1 MDKIGKYEIIEEI
14 GKGAMGIVYKA
25 LDPDIGREVAIKTI
39 RFDAMSDETDKDE
52 LMRRFVREAQ
62 AVGKLEHPNI
72 VTIYDVGKE
81 DDLTYI
87 VMQYIEGE
95 SLKNV
100 ITGEKKY
107 SAEEIV
113 GLTNRLCQ
121 ALDYAHQKGVV
132 HRDVKPANILI
143 DNNGVPY
150 LVDFGVA
157 LVEMSTMTSSG
168 GIVGTPSYMAPEQVM
183 GKKVS
188 TQADIFSLGVIL
200 YELLTGRRPFEGDH
214 ITTVVYKIIN
224 EAPPALSEINKEL
237 PKKFEPVLKKAL
249 AKDVGER
256 YQSCRELAAD
266 LAEET
271 QIFDKTITFGWD
283 KPLHI
288 DDPKQKSSKKPGWF
302 WAATV
307 IFALAAIAVA
317 VLYLAP
323 GLREKIFPEGT
334 AITALGLTPIPAP
347 LDLSDIFD
355 PYAAQL
361 LEIKNRFDN
370 QEYPEV
376 IRLAGEILQQDP
388 KNAAAKNL
396 RDRAASNSIDRSAI
410 SRELAAGKSAFNE
423 GNYSRT
429 RQLMNSVLRSD
440 RNNQE
445 ARAYLDL
452 VVFAEASAAEIK
464 SLISTQKKAVEDK
477 ELPLLLSSYGTDS
490 AKQKRRKEIED
501 LFNSY
506 DDILYV
512 IPPVSIK
519 IAVKEDR
526 TAEAVF
532 SVILSATHKV
542 EGNKKILFEGNITW
556 NLEKQENSWKILD
569 YKYKNL

>member
-1 MDKIGKYEIIEEI
+1 MDKIGKYKIIEEI

-25 LDPDIGREVAIKTI
+25 QDPDIGRDVAIKTI
-39 RFDAMSDETDKDE
+39 RFDTMSDETDKDE

-81 DDLTYI
+81 ADLTYI
-87 VMQYIEGE
+87 VMQFIDGE
-95 SLKNV
+95 SLKNI
-100 ITGEKKY
+100 ITGDRKY
-107 SAEEIV
+107 SAEEVV

-121 ALDYAHQKGVV
+121 ALDYAHKKGVV

-143 DNNGVPY
+143 DKNGVPY

-224 EAPPALSEINKEL
+224 ETPPLISEINKEI

-249 AKDVGER
+249 AKDVAER
-256 YQSCRELAAD
+256 YQTCRELAAD

-271 QIFDKTITFGWD
+271 QIFDKTITTFGWD
-283 KPLHI
+283 KPLHM
-288 DDPKQKSSKKPGWF
+288 DDGKQKSGKKPGWF
-302 WAATV
+302 WAATI
-307 IFALAAIAVA
+307 IFTLAAGAVA
-317 VLYLAP
+317 AFYSFP
-323 GLREKIFPEGT
+323 GLREKIFPET
-334 AITALGLTPIPAP
+334 NAVTVLGLTPIPDA
-347 LDLSDIFD
+347 LDIADVFD
-355 PYAAQL
+355 PFAAKL
-361 LEIKNRFDN
+361 ADIKTKFDN
-370 QEYPEV
+370 KEYPEV

-388 KNAAAKNL
+388 NNAAAKQFS
-396 RDRAASNSIDRSAI
+396 DRAAAGSIDRGAI
-410 SRELAAGKSAFNE
+410 ARDLAAGKNAFQK
-423 GNYSRT
+423 GDYALT
-429 RQLMNSVLRSD
+429 RQLMNRVLSSD
-440 RNNQE
+440 RSNQE
-445 ARAYLDL
+445 AKTYRDL
-452 VVFAEASAAEIK
+452 AVFGTASVPEIK
-464 SLISTQKKAVEDK
+464 TLIASQRRAVEEK
-477 ELPLLLSSYGTDS
+477 ELPLLLSAYGT
-490 AKQKRRKEIED
+490 AAVKQRIRTEIED
-501 LFNSY
+501 LFNNY

-512 IPPVSIK
+512 IPPVDINVSIN
-519 IAVKEDR
+519 EDR
-526 TAEAVF
+526 TAVAVF
-532 SVILSATHKV
+532 SVMISATHKV

-569 YKYKNL
+569 YK